1 MLNPEN
7 NKKRRAEAL
16 ILVGVILCLMTLP
29 SHFHIHYFSDSHT
42 GALENAIDLHITNNS
57 TDLSHHEDSPTLKS
71 TVDAQVKKIL
81 KVFNEILLI
90 SWYSRLAML
99 PMFNM
104 HSVAIMQSRQSI
116 SQYYYINPP
125 QRAPPSLSLVSYF

>member
-7 NKKRRAEAL
+7 NKKRRVEVF
-16 ILVGVILCLMTLP
+16 ILVGVILCLTTLP
-29 SHFHIHYFSDSHT
+29 SHFHIHYFSDSQS
-42 GALENAIDLHITNNS
+42 GVLENAIDLHIANNP
-57 TDLSHHEDSPTLKS
+57 TDLSHHEGIRTLKS
-71 TVDAQVKKIL
+71 TVDAQVGKIV

-99 PMFNM
+99 PVFNM
-104 HSVAIMQSRQSI
+104 HSVAAMQSRQSI

-125 QRAPPSLSLVSYF
+125 QRAPPLSS